1 MQPAA
6 DSGPRWEEQ
15 RGGADC
21 YIMFD
26 CVLSSLIT
34 GFDYEKVDESLKADG
49 EEVVSSTGGVAV
61 PAR

>member
-15 RGGADC
+15 RGRADC
-21 YIMFD
+21 SIMFD

-34 GFDYEKVDESLKADG
+34 GFDHEKVDESLKADN

>member
-1 MQPAA
+1 
-6 DSGPRWEEQ
+6 
-15 RGGADC
+15 
-21 YIMFD
+21 MFD